1 MIIDFLALQQVMYDR
16 LKNSDELT
24 AIVSGVWDYVP
35 DATLYPYVLFDT
47 FSARSDRAVDTSRQL
62 WAEQVLRAYSNDADP
77 EKGFQQVREIATLL
91 NLLFE
96 NQCLFI
102 GKRRMQTF
110 VNLVQFTRAEGTVRA
125 ATVNV
130 QILFL

>member
-1 MIIDFLALQQVMYDR
+1 MMIDFLALQQVLYDR
-16 LKNSDELT
+16 LKQSEELLLL
-24 AIVSGVWDYVP
+24 VSGIWDYVP
-35 DATLYPYVLFDT
+35 EATPYPYVLFDA
-47 FSARSDRAVDTSRQL
+47 FSATSDRAIDQSRQL

-77 EKGFQQVREIATLL
+77 EKGFQQVREIATVL
-91 NLLFE
+91 NYLFE
-96 NQCLFI
+96 DQCLYI

-110 VNLVQFTRAEGTVRA
+110 VNRVQFTRAEGTVRA